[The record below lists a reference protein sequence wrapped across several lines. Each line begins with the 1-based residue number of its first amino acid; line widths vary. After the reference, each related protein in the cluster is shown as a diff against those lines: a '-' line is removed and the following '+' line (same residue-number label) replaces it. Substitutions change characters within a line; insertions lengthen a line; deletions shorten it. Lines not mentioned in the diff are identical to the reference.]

1 MSPLLFLLLVSSL
14 FRCSLGLTD
23 DGHRL
28 LEAKSYLDDPDD
40 ALADWSPSDATPCN
54 WTAVT
59 CEAPPLFPVVAALDL
74 SDLGLSGTFP
84 PPLCRLPRLHS
95 LSLASNSLNSS
106 LLPSALLGCS
116 SLTRLDLSQNYFA
129 GYIPADLPSLLP
141 LLEHLDL
148 SVNNFSGQLPYS
160 FSEFSS
166 LRSLAVVGNL
176 LSGPV
181 PAFLSNLSSLR
192 ELNLSYNPFDP
203 SPLSPSLA
211 NLTSL
216 RVLWL
221 ANCNILGRIPPE
233 LGRLSYLTD
242 LDLSYNS
249 LSGTIPDSLAGLSS
263 IVQIELYSNELTG
276 FLPSRLSNLTE
287 LRFLDASSNHLS
299 GKIPED
305 VFLAPKLESFSLYE
319 NNLTGA
325 VPSTLGGCR
334 NLAELRLF
342 SNQLVGPLPDELGK
356 NSPLSF
362 VDLSDNLLS
371 GEIPARICDDSALE
385 QLLLLNNFFTGPLPE
400 RLGQC
405 LTLTRIRL
413 SKNRLSGEIP
423 PAFWG
428 LPHVWL
434 LDLAGNSFTGGISPS
449 ISGAANLSKLL
460 ISDNQFDGRI
470 PDEIGALSNLYDFS
484 AANNQ
489 FTGPLP
495 ASLLSLTELGQL
507 DLHNNSLSG
516 DIPTDVGSWKKL
528 IELNLANNEF
538 TGPIPPGLGDLPV
551 LNYVDLSDNK
561 LTGEIPNE
569 LQNLKAN
576 QLNFSNNQLS
586 GTLPPFFATQ
596 MYKDSFLGNPA
607 LCVSVSEPC
616 RQRGGGS
623 STRHGS
629 SRWLQSMY
637 ALFSMSILAVA
648 AWCYWKW
655 QKVKKKVKLDTKRP
669 NWMLTPFHKLS
680 FSEQEMLNCLNEDNV
695 IGTGASG
702 KVYRAMLSNG
712 QTVAVKQLQESSEQ
726 SGVDHNGFEE
736 EVAAL
741 GKIRHKNIVKL
752 WCCCIHNGS
761 KLLVYEYMPNGSLG
775 DLLHSS
781 KSGLLDWPARYKIA
795 VGAAEGLS
803 YLHHDCVPPIIHRDV
818 KSNNIL
824 LDEEFVAKVADF
836 GVTKAVSR
844 GPMPMSIIANS
855 CGYIA
860 PEYEY
865 TLHVNEK
872 SDIYSF
878 GVVILE
884 LVTGRRCVDPELGE
898 KDLVKW
904 TCNVTSQKGV
914 EHVFDPKLDLCF
926 QEEICK
932 VLNIG
937 LLCTSYLPINRPPM
951 RRVVNMLLEAAPERR
966 RKPASC

>member
-1 MSPLLFLLLVSSL
+1 MSSLFLLLLLLLVSGL
-14 FRCSLGLTD
+14 FRCGLGLTD

-28 LEAKSYLDDPDD
+28 LEAKAYLYDPDD

-54 WTAVT
+54 WTGVS
-59 CEAPPLFPVVAALDL
+59 CEAPPQFPAVAALDL
-74 SDLGLSGTFP
+74 SGLGLSGTFP

-106 LLPSALLGCS
+106 LLPDALLGCS
-116 SLTRLDLSQNYFA
+116 SLTRLDLSQNYFT
-129 GYIPADLPSLLP
+129 GYVPADLPSLLP
-141 LLEHLDL
+141 YLEHLDL
-148 SVNNFSGQLPYS
+148 SVNNFSGQLPHS
-160 FSEFSS
+160 FSQFSS

-176 LSGPV
+176 LSGPI
-181 PAFLSNLSSLR
+181 PAFLSNLSSLG

-203 SPLSPSLA
+203 SPLPPSLA

-221 ANCNILGRIPPE
+221 ASCNILGRIPPE

-249 LSGTIPDSLAGLSS
+249 LSGMIPDSLAGLSS

-276 FLPSRLSNLTE
+276 FLPGSLSNLTE
-287 LRFLDASSNHLS
+287 LLFFDASTNHLS

-305 VFLAPKLESFSLYE
+305 VFLAPELKSFNLYE

-342 SNQLVGPLPDELGK
+342 SNRLVGPLPDELGK

-371 GEIPARICDDSALE
+371 GEIPAGICDGGALE
-385 QLLLLNNFFTGPLPE
+385 QLLLLDNFFTGPLPE

-405 LTLTRIRL
+405 STLTRVRL

-423 PAFWG
+423 PSFWG
-428 LPHVWL
+428 LPQVLL
-434 LDLAGNSFTGGISPS
+434 LDLTENSFTGGISPS
-449 ISGAANLSKLL
+449 ISGAANLSKLM

-470 PDEIGALSNLYDFS
+470 PDEMGALSNLYGLS

-489 FTGPLP
+489 LTGSLP
-495 ASLLSLTELGQL
+495 ATLLNLAELGQL
-507 DLHNNSLSG
+507 DLHSNSLSG
-516 DIPTDVGSWKKL
+516 DIPTDVGSWKNL
-528 IELNLANNEF
+528 IELNLADNEF
-538 TGPIPPGLGDLPV
+538 TGSIPAALGDLPV

-569 LQNLKAN
+569 LQNLKTN
-576 QLNFSNNQLS
+576 RLNLSNNQLS

-607 LCVSVSEPC
+607 LCVSESC
-616 RQRGGGS
+616 GRRGGS
-623 STRHGS
+623 STHHGS
-629 SRWLQSMY
+629 GRWLRSIFV
-637 ALFSMSILAVA
+637 LFSMSILAAA
-648 AWCYWKW
+648 AWCYWKR
-655 QKVKKKVKLDTKRP
+655 QKEKQKKVKLDTKKP
-669 NWMLTPFHKLS
+669 NWKLTPFHKLN

-695 IGTGASG
+695 IGAGDSG
-702 KVYRAMLSNG
+702 KVYRATLSGG
-712 QTVAVKQLQESSEQ
+712 QAVAVKQVQES
-726 SGVDHNGFEE
+726 SGVDHRNRFEE
-736 EVAAL
+736 EAAAL
-741 GKIRHKNIVKL
+741 GKIMHKNIAKL
-752 WCCCIHNGS
+752 WCCCIHNDS
-761 KLLVYEYMPNGSLG
+761 KLLVYEYMPNGNLG

-781 KSGLLDWPARYKIA
+781 NSRLLDWPARYKIA
-795 VGAAEGLS
+795 VGAAAGLS

-824 LDEEFVAKVADF
+824 LDEEFEAKIA
-836 GVTKAVSR
+836 
-844 GPMPMSIIANS
+844 MSISAS
-855 CGYIA
+855 SGGYIA
-860 PEYEY
+860 PEYAY
-865 TLHVNEK
+865 TRHVNEK
-872 SDIYSF
+872 SDVYSF

-884 LVTGRRCVDPELGE
+884 LVTGRRGVDPEPGE

-904 TCNVTSQKGV
+904 TCNVTSRKGV
-914 EHVFDPKLDLCF
+914 DHVLDPKLDLCF
-926 QEEICK
+926 QEEIRK
-932 VLNIG
+932 VLNVG

-951 RRVVNMLLEAAPERR
+951 RRVVNMLLEAAPQRR
-966 RKPASC
+966 LKPANTSYKAFIATSAI